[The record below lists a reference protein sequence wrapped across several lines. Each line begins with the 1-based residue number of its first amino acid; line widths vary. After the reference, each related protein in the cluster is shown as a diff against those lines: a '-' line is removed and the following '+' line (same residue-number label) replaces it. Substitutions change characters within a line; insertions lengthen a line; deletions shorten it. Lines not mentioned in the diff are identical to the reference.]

1 MNESSCLIDVIV
13 PVYNGES
20 YLEKC
25 VESLLTQDFQDYRV
39 ILVDDG
45 STDSTPS
52 LCDNYARRFPARI
65 QVIHKPNGG
74 PAAARNTAVEVSQAQ
89 LIAFVD
95 SDDYVS
101 ERYLSSMYEAM
112 ARFDVSMVIAPVC
125 KTFIRPDGSFA
136 PTPPPIR
143 DAGVLSRTEALEELC
158 YEKYFSSF
166 PVGKL
171 LRRELALAHP
181 FPDGRYFEDSFIV
194 FRQIMDCDKVAY
206 IPEISYYY
214 YQRPGSIQR
223 SFFEKRHQ
231 DLLDASMDIV
241 STFRAENMP
250 QAVLTAGMYKLLRG
264 CYVTLFHAAEL
275 DFDRFSQVYD
285 KAAPLWRPVFSQV
298 MKNPRLTVREKL
310 LFRLMQRRRL
320 FYGVVRVYSKK

>member
-1 MNESSCLIDVIV
+1 MEETSCLIDVIV

-25 VESLLTQDFQDYRV
+25 VDSLLAQDFDDYG
-39 ILVDDG
+39 ITLVDDG
-45 STDSTPS
+45 STDGSGA
-52 LCDNYARRFPARI
+52 LCDDYAARFPRRVR
-65 QVIHKPNGG
+65 VIHKENGG
-74 PAAARNTAVEVSQAQ
+74 PAAARNTAVNSSQAA
-89 LIAFVD
+89 LVAYVD
-95 SDDYVS
+95 SDDFVS

-112 ARFDVSMVIAPVC
+112 GRFDVSMVIAPVC
-125 KTFIRPDGSFA
+125 KTFIRPDGSLA
-136 PTPPPIR
+136 PTPPPTR

-181 FPDGRYFEDSFIV
+181 FPDGRYFEDSFIL
-194 FRQIMDCDKVAY
+194 FRQIMDCDRVAY
-206 IPEISYYY
+206 IPEISYFY

-241 STFRAENMP
+241 STFRAEHMP
-250 QAVLTAGMYKLLRG
+250 QAVLEAGMYKLLRG

-275 DFDRFSQVYD
+275 DFSRFSLVYQ
-285 KAAPLWRPVFSQV
+285 KAAPLWKPVCSQV
-298 MKNPRLTVREKL
+298 MKNPRLTAREQV
-310 LFRLMQRRRL
+310 LFRLMRHCRL
-320 FYGVVRVYSKK
+320 FYGVVKALGGK